1 MKHVFL
7 DRFPLGNSRRA
18 WKQDKLIF
26 STFSPSY
33 VYYNKNLNN
42 PHALEIGRNAVKTCA
57 DAGFNLLELGW
68 ATPALADAVVPMC
81 EELGIDVISQ
91 DLAKYGG
98 MQERIGLENKCE
110 LSDIRDVVNKMRP
123 YKHCIGFYVWDEPYM
138 PDQIKEA
145 RRQMDMFQQEVP
157 EKLLFSVAIPSYNK
171 EFTWKNGKFEGY
183 LRRYLEGIDPAVL
196 SLDYYPV
203 GMKEHDEQRQC
214 DESYMWCDLG
224 LMKKL
229 AKEYDMPLWFY
240 YQGQNLHNV
249 EFFIFPMVRMFMHA
263 GLLYGA
269 KGLQHYTACGA
280 VTREEDGK
288 PDIFFEDQKKIHAE
302 LREIG
307 GTLMALDCKRVFHD
321 ESLLPGVAC
330 AKELHDDIAESELL
344 AGKLPYRVSAS
355 ELEDA
360 YGNRYLMV
368 LNRDY
373 MTAKSIELDLKGS
386 YRVYEVS
393 KQDGEQHVIAEN
405 TEKLSI
411 ELAAGDMALLRLQ
424 NAADEAFTISY
435 KLVKE

>member
-1 MKHVFL
+1 
-7 DRFPLGNSRRA
+7 
-18 WKQDKLIF
+18 
-26 STFSPSY
+26 
-33 VYYNKNLNN
+33 
-42 PHALEIGRNAVKTCA
+42 
-57 DAGFNLLELGW
+57 
-68 ATPALADAVVPMC
+68 
-81 EELGIDVISQ
+81 
-91 DLAKYGG
+91 
-98 MQERIGLENKCE
+98 
-110 LSDIRDVVNKMRP
+110 
-123 YKHCIGFYVWDEPYM
+123 
-138 PDQIKEA
+138 
-145 RRQMDMFQQEVP
+145 MDMFQQEVP
-157 EKLLFSVAIPSYNK
+157 EKLLFVVAIPSYNK
-171 EFTWKNGKFEGY
+171 EYTWKNGEFPTY
-183 LRRYLEGIDPAVL
+183 LRNYIEVMDPAVL

-203 GMKEHDEQRQC
+203 GMKEHDETRQC
-214 DESYMWCDLG
+214 DESRMWCDLG

-229 AKEYDMPLWFY
+229 AKEYNMPMWFY

-321 ESLLPGVAC
+321 ASLLPDDSYS
-330 AKELHDDIAESELL
+330 KELHDDIADSALL
-344 AGKLPYRVSAS
+344 AGELPYRVSAS

-373 MTAKSIELDLKGS
+373 MVEKKVELSLKGS
-386 YRVYEVS
+386 YRVFEVS
-393 KQDGEQHVIAEN
+393 KKDGEQYVIAEN
-405 TEKLSI
+405 TEKLTLD
-411 ELAAGDMALLRLQ
+411 LAAGDMALLRLQ
-424 NAADEAFTISY
+424 PAADEAFTISY